1 MPSDWRGK
9 ACAAKIGEGI
19 KPCPRADP
27 KEMKLLV
34 YGVTY
39 LPTLQNET
47 LALVGASSY
56 KAVKSSH
63 LTQSTSVTSSSSE
76 LHETEVEGEISTSLE
91 L

>member
-1 MPSDWRGK
+1 M
-9 ACAAKIGEGI
+9 GEGI

-34 YGVTY
+34 CGVAY

-47 LALVGASSY
+47 LALAGACSY
-56 KAVKSSH
+56 KLVQSLH
-63 LTQSTSVTSSSSE
+63 LTQSTSVTSYSSD
-76 LHETEVEGEISTSLE
+76 LHETERGEVCLGLE